1 MELACRDKNIE
12 YMLSVIEEKKKHL
25 NEKYMDM
32 QRINEENELLDDVL
46 KEYRDY
52 YDTVQSEKQNQYNQ
66 LEMLSQY
73 LDTIA
78 EEEKTDKDVLQM
90 LKEDQKMILR
100 EMSDIKKK
108 IDNIYT

>member
-78 EEEKTDKDVLQM
+78 EDEKTDKDVLQM